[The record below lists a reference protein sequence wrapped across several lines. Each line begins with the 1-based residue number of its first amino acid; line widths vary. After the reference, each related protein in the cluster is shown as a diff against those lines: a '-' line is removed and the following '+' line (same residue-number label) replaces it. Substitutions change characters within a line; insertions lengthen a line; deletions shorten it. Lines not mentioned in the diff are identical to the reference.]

1 MEHKVLNKP
10 SMVSRLPKFGSRP
23 ANGIPSSL
31 PNGTAQTV
39 PTQEGKGISSPA
51 KPNGVVR
58 ASSFSMKWKK
68 ENSGPKDPS
77 SPDEGT
83 PPEEKKEVRSSRSPG
98 NRELKS
104 PSTPSTKVRRAAAS
118 LSTGSPNPM
127 PKSPKSTPSPK
138 AKPKNSQIMTPA
150 NSQDTSQKSQSKPTQ
165 NGTPPVGSSTGRT
178 VSLVPQQPRANTGS
192 TRSSSKDSL
201 SQSNDSLLR
210 QPLAL
215 DPMVRSQSFTHFKQ
229 LPSPTNTPMTRS
241 FSFNKAVELAK
252 PLANTQLRPP
262 RTLGLKSTQ
271 SLVLGLGG
279 LGFGKGLSDR
289 LPAASPTSE
298 ALTPPNSIKRPLL
311 PNSVLTK
318 PSILAYRL
326 NRPVAAKPQ
335 CPLVVGRTSTESEV
349 ITPPLTPELPHCT
362 TKSASAPTV
371 LQEGPFTE
379 QGLDGNL
386 RFTTER
392 PEDKSLSSTPSLE
405 RNDTSEEFLDDF
417 DHLGDQSQHGIAHN
431 KIPRAMSTQTRL
443 QSFLS
448 ETMDWAG
455 IGLAGGKADLKCGLP
470 RVPPLMSPDVDRH
483 AASSLE
489 LSPSNSSGGTYMWD
503 EEGMEPLGHNTH
515 LHCCSSYESDL
526 NSIDIL
532 NNLDNTASCDLEEDD
547 LILDVDLP
555 EDGALHSDGMAHFER
570 SERGGR
576 PTQWRRRQQ
585 RWSGTDHAR
594 NDNRLVGLHYD
605 GCPTGHRTLHHE
617 VQHDS
622 HTVALDDLTLK
633 HMVEDCSSVKSQLLK
648 LKSLLQM
655 DDGDISPESVES
667 SEDDSKGRQMEE
679 LMKEV
684 ARLREELINKDKII
698 TRLTHQQQSP
708 VRCHCQKQKLVVK
721 GERRTHHDK
730 STQTVWRPPHHHHAP
745 QILQPISHI
754 PNEPLIQGRLVRT
767 VPTGVPSDACTVVQ
781 RSPASCPASCTRI
794 VPSPA
799 LNTTRGPHMDSRSL
813 PDPEELSQLLS
824 THLRIQD
831 NHKSDSHGTGEQIMR
846 PTQDNL
852 QNKLQTPHPLSFFSP
867 RVLQPP
873 HLHERI
879 TLPALPLE
887 GGRGVNPKPGP
898 TLNHKVKLLPP
909 PTRGLPCFSAR
920 NHVSSWGFMPQLW
933 PPLVRRD
940 SDPIEGVADPGIL
953 LEHKASV
960 PLSVS
965 TRLAKPKI
973 N

>member
-730 STQTVWRPPHHHHAP
+730 STQTVWRPPHHHHAA
-745 QILQPISHI
+745 
-754 PNEPLIQGRLVRT
+754 
-767 VPTGVPSDACTVVQ
+767 VPTPPLLSPWQCQYQAAPRAGMPQ
-781 RSPASCPASCTRI
+781 RRQTSNTSAHQPHPQRAPHPGKTSKNSPH
-794 VPSPA
+794 
-799 LNTTRGPHMDSRSL
+799 RGP
-813 PDPEELSQLLS
+813 Q
-824 THLRIQD
+824 
-831 NHKSDSHGTGEQIMR
+831 
-846 PTQDNL
+846 
-852 QNKLQTPHPLSFFSP
+852 
-867 RVLQPP
+867 
-873 HLHERI
+873 
-879 TLPALPLE
+879 
-887 GGRGVNPKPGP
+887 
-898 TLNHKVKLLPP
+898 
-909 PTRGLPCFSAR
+909 
-920 NHVSSWGFMPQLW
+920 
-933 PPLVRRD
+933 
-940 SDPIEGVADPGIL
+940 
-953 LEHKASV
+953 
-960 PLSVS
+960 
-965 TRLAKPKI
+965 
-973 N
+973 